1 MALKRPNEILIE
13 YRRLNSEAL
22 RDDAIL
28 QELKNS
34 LQVLKLNKIKTPVP
48 WEMISV
54 PTIDNKP
61 VFPQKEKLIFFG
73 FLISFFIA
81 SLISLIKEK
90 SSGKIFELDEYQ
102 NYINY
107 EYLDTLY
114 KNKKQINENILK
126 NVMEL
131 NQKIAVINLSDNFMK
146 NEVKENFKLSIDL
159 EYIEFIS
166 FKDIKELSSFKNII
180 LITEEGVIT
189 KENLNLI
196 DKYLLPYKKQIKGWF
211 YFT

>member
-13 YRRLNSEAL
+13 YRRLKSEAL
-22 RDDAIL
+22 RDDNIL

-61 VFPQKEKLIFFG
+61 VFPQKEKLIFYG

-90 SSGKIFELDEYQ
+90 LSGKIFELDEYQ
-102 NYINY
+102 KYINY
-107 EYLDTLY
+107 EY
-114 KNKKQINENILK
+114 
-126 NVMEL
+126 
-131 NQKIAVINLSDNFMK
+131 
-146 NEVKENFKLSIDL
+146 
-159 EYIEFIS
+159 
-166 FKDIKELSSFKNII
+166 
-180 LITEEGVIT
+180 
-189 KENLNLI
+189 
-196 DKYLLPYKKQIKGWF
+196 
-211 YFT
+211 